1 MDWVIKPQSCTQ
13 SAEGRE
19 VQSDVCRTGT
29 HGAEQHPAH
38 TTHFTAL
45 EIRRDSVAAKQLA
58 GLVASLL
65 TGERTMEFHSAG
77 AGKSDALEKA
87 FVGFTT
93 VHWQIPEVLPQSLGK
108 GQSYQ
113 HP

>member
-1 MDWVIKPQSCTQ
+1 MGDQSPKLHTIGK
-13 SAEGRE
+13 SRE
-19 VQSDVCRTGT
+19 VQSDVCGAST
-29 HGAEQHPAH
+29 HGTEQHPAD
-38 TTHFTAL
+38 TTHFTTL
-45 EIRRDSVAAKQLA
+45 EISRDSVAAKQLA
-58 GLVASLL
+58 RLVASLL
-65 TGERTMEFHSAG
+65 AGERTVEFHSAS
-77 AGKSDALEKA
+77 AGESDALEKA